1 MQYTTVVSSQTFTCD
16 KCKKQFLV
24 IEQEEKFLKEKGLP
38 LPVNCH
44 SCRQMRRLQLRGG
57 RQLYR
62 TKCQQCGKDI
72 ITSYDPQKA
81 TNKILCRED
90 YDKYMSEN
98 DPIIQEPLPKS

>member
-1 MQYTTVVSSQTFTCD
+1 MSQTNMDHITQTCTKCGD
-16 KCKKQFLV
+16 KFNIIKQ
-24 IEQEEKFLKEKGLP
+24 EQEFLNKKGLP
-38 LPVNCH
+38 LPKECP
-44 SCRQMRRLQLRGG
+44 SCRQERRLMLRGG

-81 TNKILCRED
+81 TNKIFCRED

-98 DPIIQEPLPKS
+98 DPIIKDPLPEA